1 MPNAKRRVEEAKAWR
16 DVLFWWHRNP
26 GGWGDKKWREEYEER
41 HRRWREARD
50 HDGRRNVEGS

>member
-1 MPNAKRRVEEAKAWR
+1 MPDKEHEADAAYMAMVR
-16 DVLFWWHRNP
+16 IWHRNP